1 MDCPHCLKPIRWYHR
16 RMQSS
21 CGRVHMAC
29 FFGWLTRLVGGDFDD
44 NPGMVVRSEVPLRG
58 NNLGALI
65 GGTEGVRGVPVRGPR
80 DGEDNGPYDL

>member
-1 MDCPHCLKPIRWYHR
+1 MICVGCGKKIRWYHR
-16 RMQSS
+16 RMWTSL
-21 CGRVHMAC
+21 GRVHMKC
-29 FFGWLTRLVGGDFDD
+29 FFDWLTGIVSGNADD

>member
-1 MDCPHCLKPIRWYHR
+1 MTCIGCGKKIRWYQKRVVSSIGTTHR
-16 RMQSS
+16 GCFIGWMAEKILGKRDQS
-21 CGRVHMAC
+21 GV
-29 FFGWLTRLVGGDFDD
+29 
-44 NPGMVVRSEVPLRG
+44 VVRSEVPLRG